1 MPASSGSSYAIA
13 NGNGET
19 LKLLHIEDHQK
30 PPLTTTHNDEFND
43 ESSSSRSRS
52 PSPSSS
58 AAATA
63 APLTFLTF
71 LHSELL
77 NVDGSG
83 SPPNHSAAPFQ
94 LLYNF
99 LVLPLYL
106 EQLLLLGF
114 AISADC
120 FLYLFTTLPLRLVL
134 TVVTATPMTARH
146 YRDMM
151 RLALL
156 IAGWYALS
164 HIHMS
169 LVYHHIRGQSVLKLY
184 VIFNMLQICDR
195 LLSSFGEDI
204 IDSFLLSQSIIARF
218 FHSAIALAYLILHSA
233 LLFTQVI
240 ALNVAVNSDNSA
252 LFVLLVSN
260 NFVEL
265 KGAVFKKF
273 DQTNLLQIS
282 CSDIVERFQLIIF
295 LVVITIQNIT
305 HLGLVSG
312 GVQWL
317 SHALYMC
324 AMVIIGEMIVDWVKH
339 GFICKFNL
347 ISPRVYRQFIA
358 VIYHDFRQT
367 HMSRHDHHIHSVS
380 RRLGL
385 SSFPLAVLLLRV
397 LTQAFTSSRTHIEY
411 GTSEFTLRAIILIT
425 LFATL
430 CVLKTLLTV
439 TLLGHAE
446 TNYAETDTIKRRKTS
461 RTVKRLS
468 GVDSQ
473 SKSANH
479 SETLQKECIDPAP
492 NIDSAT
498 PIVSTVGSA
507 ATSPRI
513 VFPFAPSILLSPA
526 VSLVPSPVASNNH
539 TETQPSPATSPSISP
554 SHSRTNSD
562 PPRSPLL
569 VVSNVVIAHD
579 RVGSVDLIVPTPL
592 SYEKLLAVDR
602 YQRV

>member
-1 MPASSGSSYAIA
+1 MPASSGSSYAFA
-13 NGNGET
+13 NGNGSGDSV
-19 LKLLHIEDHQK
+19 KLLHFDDDHK
-30 PPLTTTHNDEFND
+30 SPLALTNQG
-43 ESSSSRSRS
+43 ESSDASSRSRS
-52 PSPSSS
+52 PSPSSPGARPS
-58 AAATA
+58 SS
-63 APLTFLTF
+63 LTFLSF
-71 LHSELL
+71 LRSELL

-134 TVVTATPMTARH
+134 TVLTATPMTARH
-146 YRDMM
+146 YRDLM

-169 LVYHHIRGQSVLKLY
+169 LIYHHIRGQSVLKLY

-204 IDSFLLSQSIIARF
+204 IDSFLLSQSVVARF

-317 SHALYMC
+317 SHALWMC
-324 AMVIIGEMIVDWVKH
+324 AMVIVGEMIVDWVKH

-347 ISPRVYRQFIA
+347 ISPRVYRQFIS

-397 LTQAFTSSRTHIEY
+397 LTQAFTSSRTNIEY
-411 GTSEFTLRAIILIT
+411 GTAEFTLRALILIT

-439 TLLGHAE
+439 ALLGHAE
-446 TNYAETDTIKRRKTS
+446 TNYAETHIAAQRKSS
-461 RTVKRLS
+461 RTSKRLS
-468 GVDSQ
+468 EKRFDE
-473 SKSANH
+473 AN
-479 SETLQKECIDPAP
+479 SMAAASVIVP
-492 NIDSAT
+492 NAQFAE
-498 PIVSTVGSA
+498 STVSAAGSS

-513 VFPFAPSILLSPA
+513 VFPFVPALLLSPA
-526 VSLVPSPVASNNH
+526 VSLVSSPIASTTN
-539 TETQPSPATSPSISP
+539 TEAQPSPATSPPISP
-554 SHSRTNSD
+554 KHSRVISD
-562 PPRSPLL
+562 PPLSPLL
-569 VVSNVVIAHD
+569 AVSNVVVAHD